1 MLNESTY
8 KKPPQHIAQTLRYL
22 QSFHAFMTAF
32 HLWATYQS
40 LWKTRCFVRLSNTSH
55 WVIPVTTDNLWLR
68 YDRYDSTAMAPAF
81 PSWKNHIII
90 AGCDIGTPIAKLCVF
105 FYSSRSVDLK
115 IFEVHIIW
123 TVRDWDGRRTYVQRQ
138 QNGIVT
144 LDSSNINKT
153 WTKIIDSLISEQNH
167 KHKPTPHE
175 LVSFSNHVE
184 SKMKL
189 PVIGAPE
196 WTKVQCPL
204 CKTYFQ
210 SKVLLALLHA
220 KLGKKQIPWL
230 DLTILILPWISFNSL
245 SRLQKWQPL
254 GAWNCLHVLHF
265 GSGTT
270 NMAGW
275 KIPYFQ

>member
-1 MLNESTY
+1 MKNPLFRKTF
-8 KKPPQHIAQTLRYL
+8 QH
-22 QSFHAFMTAF
+22 
-32 HLWATYQS
+32 QS
-40 LWKTRCFVRLSNTSH
+40 LSHTRHNWQSMTPVWPVWLNSDGTS
-55 WVIPVTTDNLWLR
+55 IPFMEKSYYHCWLN
-68 YDRYDSTAMAPAF
+68 SKAM
-81 PSWKNHIII
+81 
-90 AGCDIGTPIAKLCVF
+90 CF
-105 FYSSRSVDLK
+105 FYVFLQFAIDLK

-220 KLGKKQIPWL
+220 KLGNKQIPWL

-245 SRLQKWQPL
+245 SRLQKRQPFS
-254 GAWNCLHVLHF
+254 AWNCLNVLHF
-265 GSGTT
+265 CSGTT
-270 NMAGW
+270 NMADW
-275 KIPYFQ
+275 KIPYFH